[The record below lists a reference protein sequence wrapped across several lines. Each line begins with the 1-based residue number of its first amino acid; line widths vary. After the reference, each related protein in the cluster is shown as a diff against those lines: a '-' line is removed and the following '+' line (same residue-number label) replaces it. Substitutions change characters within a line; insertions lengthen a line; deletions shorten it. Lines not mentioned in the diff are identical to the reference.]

1 MGIPRLY
8 GIARST
14 YVQSARWAFEE
25 KGVEYDLV
33 PPPDGGLSGTEYRA
47 IHPFSRIPALEHDGH
62 HIYEASAICSYVD
75 EAFDG
80 PLLQPVNILERA
92 RMRQWISVAAAYLD
106 PAIMRGY
113 VFPYAFADG
122 EVDQAQIDAA
132 LPNCERYTQILDD
145 ALQGRAFLA
154 GEKITIADMM
164 FAPMFRAFGAFK
176 EGAEILAERPNL
188 SRALKGWLERP
199 GFQATLSDPAKA
211 A

>member
-1 MGIPRLY
+1 
-8 GIARST
+8 
-14 YVQSARWAFEE
+14 
-25 KGVEYDLV
+25 
-33 PPPDGGLSGTEYRA
+33 
-47 IHPFSRIPALEHDGH
+47 
-62 HIYEASAICSYVD
+62 
-75 EAFDG
+75 
-80 PLLQPVNILERA
+80 
-92 RMRQWISVAAAYLD
+92 
-106 PAIMRGY
+106 MRGY

-164 FAPMFRAFGAFK
+164 IAPMFRAFGAFK

>member
-1 MGIPRLY
+1 MGNPHLY
-8 GIARST
+8 GFTAST

-25 KGVEYDLV
+25 KEVEYDLV
-33 PPPDGGLSGTEYRA
+33 APPGEGLSSAEYKT

-62 HIYEASAICSYVD
+62 HIYETSSICAYVD

-80 PLLQPVNILERA
+80 PLLQPVSILERA
-92 RMRQWISVAAAYLD
+92 HMRQWISVATAYLD

-122 EVDQAQIDAA
+122 DVDQALIDAA
-132 LPNCERYTQILDD
+132 LPNCQRYTQILDE
-145 ALQGRAFLA
+145 ALEGRQFLA
-154 GEKITIADMM
+154 GDQLSIADMM
-164 FAPMFRAFGAFK
+164 IAPMFRAFGAFK

-188 SRALKGWLERP
+188 SRALKGWLDWP
-199 GFQATLSDPAKA
+199 SFGATLSEPAKA